1 MTRLAWYEMD
11 DEDRRIGS
19 AQMVVWLA
27 CLGPA
32 LGLVVAIGSTFF
44 GNRAFVT
51 ALAQNPLGVLL
62 GLAWVGIYVV
72 AGYLIGERRAAGGI
86 IGLALF
92 VYSLVQ
98 SALYG
103 RLLSLN
109 AAFAVVGIVL
119 ILRAGQ
125 ALRLPFFPAPRSL
138 DGPSDK
144 AGGADE
150 AGPTP

>member
-11 DEDRRIGS
+11 DEDRRVAS
-19 AQMVVWLA
+19 AQMIVWLS
-27 CLGPA
+27 CLGPTV
-32 LGLVVAIGSTFF
+32 GLVMAIGSTFF

-62 GLAWVGIYVV
+62 GLAWVGIYVL

-98 SALYG
+98 GALYG
-103 RLLSLN
+103 RLLSLPSL
-109 AAFAVVGIVL
+109 FAVLGIVL
-119 ILRAGQ
+119 ILRAGR
-125 ALRLPFFPAPRSL
+125 ALRLPFFPPPRS
-138 DGPSDK
+138 S
-144 AGGADE
+144 
-150 AGPTP
+150 